1 MAISRG
7 TSSKNGFFGSLNILA
22 KNHPAEAPPGLP
34 QDSPGSAFFHTVPYR
49 FVVFCLK
56 RAQSLAVCLLFGL
69 GEASWGRFLAQF
81 LTVCSF
87 WASNVLSL
95 ERFPYF
101 WFGGSRLG
109 SFPRSVPYR
118 FFVLGFKC
126 TRSLLVCSRLATPL
140 PLLPF
145 PLPPPPSPSLP
156 REVLL

>member
-7 TSSKNGFFGSLNILA
+7 TSSKNGFFGSLIFFA

-69 GEASWGRFLAQF
+69 GEASWGHFLAQF

-118 FFVLGFKC
+118 FFVLGLKC
-126 TRSLLVCSRLATPL
+126 TRSLVICSRLATPL

-145 PLPPPPSPSLP
+145 PPPPPPSPSLP